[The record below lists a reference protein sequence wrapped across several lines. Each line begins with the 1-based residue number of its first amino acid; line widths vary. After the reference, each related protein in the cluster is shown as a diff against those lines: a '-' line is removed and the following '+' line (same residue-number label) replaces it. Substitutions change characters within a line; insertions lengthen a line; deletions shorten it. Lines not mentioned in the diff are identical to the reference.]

1 MEMRS
6 NSKPLVQHHIQKCNR
21 PLHFHS
27 GNYFMINNIKIKVLL
42 EETAGEKENF
52 VEEIILNNED
62 KIKQYEECKKK
73 IRDG

>member
-1 MEMRS
+1 
-6 NSKPLVQHHIQKCNR
+6 
-21 PLHFHS
+21 
-27 GNYFMINNIKIKVLL
+27 MINNIKIKVLL

-73 IRDG
+73 IRDR